1 MGKETEKY
9 YRYQT
14 KITSAKDLQDLLDT
28 GSPIKNGPRTDVINV
43 VPHKWMRDGNVEQVI
58 EYNVIYKITLNETIP
73 D

>member
-1 MGKETEKY
+1 MTQEIEKF

-14 KITSAKDLQDLLDT
+14 KIINARNLQELLDT
-28 GSPIKNGPRTDVINV
+28 GSPSKKGPRTEIINV
-43 VPHKWMRDGNVEQVI
+43 VPHKWMKDGNVEQVI